1 MEMRPEATS
10 GSLIAHLDTNAF
22 ASYLCSSRATAPDAR
37 HDKGCVNDPEHTCW
51 HVLSA
56 FMCGCQH
63 RRGRTL
69 LRQGMIVV
77 SVGCILLLVLT
88 LVQSDLRATMLDT
101 SAGGT
106 DAIKDVR
113 TLDQQHSEPTGRGT
127 SFSVS
132 TAADASMSA
141 VLHFF
146 GSFDNAIFGSKRFSA
161 GRIVAPPSEPS
172 HAPAASVK
180 RARTPKSLLVS
191 RGRPGVIL
199 RACAQAGP
207 RSTIFHPY

>member
-1 MEMRPEATS
+1 
-10 GSLIAHLDTNAF
+10 
-22 ASYLCSSRATAPDAR
+22 
-37 HDKGCVNDPEHTCW
+37 
-51 HVLSA
+51 
-56 FMCGCQH
+56 
-63 RRGRTL
+63 
-69 LRQGMIVV
+69 MIVV

-132 TAADASMSA
+132 TAADASVSA

-146 GSFDNAIFGSKRFSA
+146 GSFDNAIFGSKRSPRRA
-161 GRIVAPPSEPS
+161 VIIVPL
-172 HAPAASVK
+172 PAA
-180 RARTPKSLLVS
+180 
-191 RGRPGVIL
+191 
-199 RACAQAGP
+199 
-207 RSTIFHPY
+207 